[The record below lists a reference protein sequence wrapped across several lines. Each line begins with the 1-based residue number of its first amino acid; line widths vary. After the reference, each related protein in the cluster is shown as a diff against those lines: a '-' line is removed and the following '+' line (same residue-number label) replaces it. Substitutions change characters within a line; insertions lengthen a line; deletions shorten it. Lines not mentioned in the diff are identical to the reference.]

1 VRSISRADHGRERH
15 MKVAVTGAAG
25 FIGSN
30 VVDALLARGD
40 EVVGID
46 NLSTGRRE
54 FLHDASGNGAFTLA
68 GIDLVTDNDAL
79 PDLLR
84 GSDAVVHL
92 AANADV
98 RFGWNAPRRDLEQN
112 VVATIHVLEAARA
125 VGVRRVLFS
134 STGSVYGETRT
145 IPTPEDAPLPQQT
158 SLYGASKMAA
168 EGYLGAYAEAGQ
180 LSVTVFRFVSIL
192 GPRYTHG
199 HVIDFVAQLRAD
211 PTSLPV
217 LGDGTQ
223 RKSYLDVSDCVRA
236 VISRLP
242 YAPRFEVFNL
252 GVNNYCTVRDSI
264 DWITARLGVAPELK
278 FAGGDRGWVGDNP
291 FIFLDTGRIRATGW
305 SPDFTIKEA
314 VERTVDYL
322 VANEWLLAAHGAPR

>member
-1 VRSISRADHGRERH
+1 
-15 MKVAVTGAAG
+15 
-25 FIGSN
+25 
-30 VVDALLARGD
+30 VDNR
-40 EVVGID
+40 
-46 NLSTGRRE
+46 
-54 FLHDASGNGAFTLA
+54 AFTLA
-68 GIDLVTDNDAL
+68 EVDLVTDGDAL

-98 RFGWNAPRRDLEQN
+98 RYGWNAPRRDLEQN
-112 VVATIHVLEAARA
+112 VFATINVLEAARST
-125 VGVRRVLFS
+125 GVRRVLFS
-134 STGSVYGETRT
+134 STGSVYGETSA
-145 IPTPEDAPLPQQT
+145 IPTPEDAPFPVQT

-168 EGYLGAYAEAGQ
+168 EGYLGAYAEAGE

-199 HVIDFVAQLRAD
+199 HVIDFVSRLRAD

-236 VISRLP
+236 VVSRLEHT
-242 YAPRFEVFNL
+242 PRFEVFNL
-252 GVNNYCTVRDSI
+252 GVDDYCTVRDSI
-264 DWITARLGVAPELK
+264 GWITARLGVEPELK
-278 FAGGDRGWVGDNP
+278 FAGGDRGWIGDNP

-305 SPDFTIKEA
+305 AATHTIKEA
-314 VERTVDYL
+314 IERTVDYL
-322 VANEWLLAAHGAPR
+322 VANEWLLAVDDAHR